1 MIKVYKKDE
10 NMEEKTEE
18 KVILMR
24 IDRGDIETTLE
35 DVLGM
40 IEEFQERYPD
50 MEIFWDGDEYAI
62 CGRKKKE
69 EQKDLYDF
77 VD

>member
-1 MIKVYKKDE
+1 MKLYKKDE
-10 NMEEKTEE
+10 NMEEK
-18 KVILMR
+18 VILMK
-24 IDRGDIETTLE
+24 IDRGDPNTSLA

-62 CGRKKKE
+62 CGRKKRT
-69 EQKDLYDF
+69 EQKEIDEF
-77 VD
+77 VG